1 MDSIIN
7 QYCLKAVP
15 FNCIRPS
22 KLNSF
27 SPTDIS
33 ELAKSLQ
40 SVGLIHALC
49 VCDLRDGTYE
59 ILAGERRYRAIE
71 YVQKNKD
78 SSFYEN
84 VPCMIVD
91 DELPD
96 SLKQLVIELSN
107 LEQRDFDKIKHRMQV
122 VEIVQKAMKDSK
134 LRRRQGIEVLAAYM
148 QTSSRYADMY
158 LSIAQNGNQDIK
170 DMFVSGKIPAYLA
183 SNASHLDDD
192 KQKEFIERVHSGEQP
207 KAVIDNIYKTTRA
220 VPTATVNS
228 IALND
233 ESVPVNQNAKR
244 FEQPLDKP
252 ENIEN
257 PSNNIFATDIS
268 PSANSANTSQST
280 DEINVFPN
288 SALEPQYTEAEIF
301 EINNVDFDENG
312 FDTYDE
318 NDENTSQFAYTP
330 DVELSQSAE
339 LDTVGRLGTVH
350 KARVNESNDDSES
363 IEKLQNIVRRKLETI
378 KQMTEILTDSDI
390 NFIDYVSDWVDEMRT
405 LI

>member
-1 MDSIIN
+1 M
-7 QYCLKAVP
+7 P
-15 FNCIRPS
+15 
-22 KLNSF
+22 
-27 SPTDIS
+27 
-33 ELAKSLQ
+33 
-40 SVGLIHALC
+40 C
-49 VCDLRDGTYE
+49 VFVIYEMAYE